1 MMKNFFERVSKQILI
16 KIKRISELASKQ
28 QQLSEDKGFITDV
41 NEANLYGAS
50 FQSHLILWLAFIF
63 LMIALIWA
71 NYATLDEVTRGSGKI
86 IPSSHIQIVQNM
98 EGGIL
103 SEIMVKEGD
112 LVEKGQTLMQLDE
125 VRFASSLNETRLKY
139 YELLANTARLT
150 AEATG
155 QPLKIPQEILD
166 NYPSYAEHTR
176 HLYESGKSQLEANIQ
191 ILQQQVLQREQE
203 LIELRS
209 KQDQIARSYQML
221 RKEID
226 MSAPLVSQGAMSEV
240 EMIRLQ
246 RSSNDLNGE
255 LSSAK
260 LAIPRLQAS
269 LDESRNK
276 LHEQK
281 VRFQTDAMKQLNETK
296 SELDQT
302 SESLL
307 AMKDRVTRTRIIA
320 PLKGTIKQL
329 KITTIGGVIQPGMDL
344 LEIVPIDDQ
353 LLVEAEIR
361 PADIAFLHPGQDAMV
376 KLTAYD
382 FSIYGG
388 LEAKLEHISPD
399 TIINEEDKDKKS
411 YYQIRLRTTKNY
423 LEKNGDRLN
432 IIAGMNADVD
442 ILTGR
447 KTVLDYL
454 LKPILKAQQR
464 ALRER

>member
-1 MMKNFFERVSKQILI
+1 MIKKIFKTAAKQLLI
-16 KIKRISELASKQ
+16 KFKSISELISKQ
-28 QQLSEDKGFITDV
+28 QQLSEDKEFITDV
-41 NEANLYGAS
+41 NAANLYGAS
-50 FQSHLILWLAFIF
+50 FHSHLILWLAFLF
-63 LMIALIWA
+63 LMIAIIWA
-71 NYATLDEVTRGSGKI
+71 NFATLDEITRGSGKI
-86 IPSSHIQIVQNM
+86 IPSSHIQVVQNM

-112 LVEKGQTLMQLDE
+112 LVEKDQVLMQLDE
-125 VRFASSLNETRLKY
+125 VRFGSSLNETKLKY

-150 AEATG
+150 AETTG
-155 QPLKIPQEILD
+155 QALTIPQEVID

-176 HLYESGKSQLEANIQ
+176 HLYESGKSQLEANTQ

-203 LIELRS
+203 LVELKS
-209 KQDQIARSYQML
+209 KEDQIARSYQML
-221 RKEID
+221 KQEID
-226 MSAPLVSQGAMSEV
+226 MSTPLVAQGAMSEV

-276 LHEQK
+276 LNELRIHSK
-281 VRFQTDAMKQLNETK
+281 NDAMKQLNETK

-302 SESLL
+302 AESLL
-307 AMKDRVTRTRIIA
+307 AMKDRVTRTRVKS
-320 PLKGTIKQL
+320 PLKGTVKQL
-329 KITTIGGVIQPGMDL
+329 KITTIGGVVQPGMDL

-353 LLVEAEIR
+353 LLVQADIR
-361 PADIAFLHPGQDAMV
+361 PADIAFLRPGQDAMI

-399 TIINEEDKDKKS
+399 TIINEEDKKS

-423 LEKNGDRLN
+423 LEKNGEKLS
-432 IIAGMNADVD
+432 IIAGMNADAD
-442 ILTGR
+442 IITG
-447 KTVLDYL
+447 KKSVLDYL

>member
-1 MMKNFFERVSKQILI
+1 MI
-16 KIKRISELASKQ
+16 KKLSRLVSKQ
-28 QQLSEDKGFITDV
+28 QQLSEDKNFITDV

-50 FQSHLILWLAFIF
+50 FHSHLILWLAFF
-63 LMIALIWA
+63 FVVIALIWA

-86 IPSSHIQIVQNM
+86 IPSSHIQVVQNL

-103 SEIMVKEGD
+103 SEILIKEGD
-112 LVEKGQTLMQLDE
+112 LVEKGQALLQLDE

-150 AEATG
+150 AETTG
-155 QPLKIPQEILD
+155 QPLKIPQEAIE

-176 HLYESGKSQLEANIQ
+176 HLYDSRKSELEANIQ
-191 ILQQQVLQREQE
+191 VLRQQAVQKEQE

-209 KQDQIARSYQML
+209 KQEQIARSYQML
-221 RKEID
+221 KKEMD
-226 MSAPLVSQGAMSEV
+226 MSEPLVAQGAMSEV
-240 EMIRLQ
+240 ELLRLK
-246 RSSNDLNGE
+246 RSANDLNGE
-255 LSSAK
+255 LSSAR

-269 LDESRNK
+269 LAEIKNK
-276 LHEQK
+276 MTEQK
-281 VRFQTDAMKQLNETK
+281 IRFQTDAMKQLNETK
-296 SELDQT
+296 SELDRT
-302 SESLL
+302 SESVL
-307 AMKDRVTRTRIIA
+307 ALKDRVTRTRILS
-320 PLKGTIKQL
+320 PLKGTVKQL

-344 LEIVPIDDQ
+344 VEIVPIDDQ

-361 PADIAFLHPGQDAMV
+361 PADIAFLRPGQDAMV

-388 LEAKLEHISPD
+388 LDAKLEHISAD
-399 TIINEEDKDKKS
+399 TIINEQDKKS
-411 YYQIRLRTTKNY
+411 YYQIRLRTTKNH
-423 LEKNGDRLN
+423 LEKNGETLN

-442 ILTGR
+442 ILTGK

-454 LKPILKAQQR
+454 MKPILKARQR

>member
-1 MMKNFFERVSKQILI
+1 MLKKISDLISKQ
-16 KIKRISELASKQ
+16 R
-28 QQLSEDKGFITDV
+28 QLSEDKNFITDV

-50 FQSHLILWLAFIF
+50 FHSHLILWLTFLF

-71 NYATLDEVTRGSGKI
+71 NFATLDEVTRGSGKI
-86 IPSSHIQIVQNM
+86 IPSSHIQVVQNM

-103 SEIMVKEGD
+103 SEILVKEGD
-112 LVEKGQTLMQLDE
+112 LVEKGQALLQLDE
-125 VRFASSLNETRLKY
+125 IRFASSLNETQLKY
-139 YELLANTARLT
+139 YELLANAARLT
-150 AEATG
+150 AETTG
-155 QPLKIPQEILD
+155 QPLKIPQEIID

-176 HLYESGKSQLEANIQ
+176 HLYDSNKSQLDANTQ
-191 ILQQQVLQREQE
+191 ILQQQVVQREQE
-203 LIELRS
+203 LIELKS
-209 KQDQIARSYQML
+209 KENQIARSYQML
-221 RKEID
+221 KKEME
-226 MSAPLVSQGAMSEV
+226 MSEPLVAQGAMSEV
-240 EMIRLQ
+240 EMLRLQ

-269 LDESRNK
+269 LNETRNK
-276 LHEQK
+276 LNEQK
-281 VRFQTDAMKQLNETK
+281 IRFQTDAMKLLNETK
-296 SELDQT
+296 SELDRT

-307 AMKDRVTRTRIIA
+307 AMKDRVTRTRIIS
-320 PLKGTIKQL
+320 PLKGTVKQL

-344 LEIVPIDDQ
+344 VEIVPVDDQ
-353 LLVEAEIR
+353 LLVQAEIR
-361 PADIAFLHPGQDAMV
+361 PADIAFLRPGQDAMI

-399 TIINEEDKDKKS
+399 TIINEEDKKS

-432 IIAGMNADVD
+432 IIAGMNADAD

-454 LKPILKAQQR
+454 LKPILKAKQR